1 VAECRCY
8 EQLWN
13 NAGENKELAIES
25 AQRTRATRSAPFEVN
40 ARVERLTNETM
51 ASLWLTKQKPAFTA
65 GFAQPHRVSYFFSAG
80 VGSADFGV
88 SVVAGP
94 DEPGAVGGVPV
105 APVLPGALV
114 SALGA
119 SPGAGVGVTGGVGA
133 VVLGAGAAGGGVTVF
148 SSFLLQAERPIAR
161 QATSRSER
169 FMFYP
174 LAQSSNV
181 HGMNAGKPLS

>member
-1 VAECRCY
+1 
-8 EQLWN
+8 
-13 NAGENKELAIES
+13 
-25 AQRTRATRSAPFEVN
+25 
-40 ARVERLTNETM
+40 
-51 ASLWLTKQKPAFTA
+51 
-65 GFAQPHRVSYFFSAG
+65 
-80 VGSADFGV
+80 
-88 SVVAGP
+88 VVAGP

-119 SPGAGVGVTGGVGA
+119 SPGAGEGVTGGVGA